1 MPKQARA
8 IATRET
14 IVDAAAE
21 VFAERSF
28 ASATLADVIA
38 RAGVTQGSLYFHFA
52 SKHELAA
59 HLIREQHAR
68 SIALPA
74 GVDGARAMIEVS
86 LALARQIQSDRI
98 VQAGLRLSTESLEQ
112 FPELVAHPYE
122 AWAEASAALIER
134 AIELGE
140 LAPDLDPAAAGRV
153 LRSSFTGIQVASRV
167 TADWVDLVDR
177 LEELWRIVLPGLA
190 APGRLDE
197 LLALLPAVFG
207 GADAGDAEVS
217 GSGAS
222 AATG

>member
-8 IATRET
+8 IATRES
-14 IVDAAAE
+14 IIDAAAE
-21 VFAERSF
+21 VFAARSF

-59 HLIREQHAR
+59 ELIREQHSR

-74 GVDGARAMIEVS
+74 GVDGMHAIIQVS
-86 LALARQIQSDRI
+86 RDLARQIQGDQV
-98 VQAGLRLSTESLEQ
+98 VQAGLRLSTESVEQ
-112 FPELVAHPYE
+112 FPDLAKHPYE
-122 AWAEASAALIER
+122 AWAEATAALVAR

-140 LAPDLDPAAAGRV
+140 LAPDLDAAAVGRV
-153 LRSSFTGIQVASRV
+153 LRSSFTGIQIASRV

-177 LEELWRIVLPGLA
+177 LEELWRIVLPGLV

-197 LLALLPAVFG
+197 LLALIPVVFG
-207 GADAGDAEVS
+207 GEEAPDS
-217 GSGAS
+217 PHS
-222 AATG
+222 APRG